1 MIIAIIDYGMGN
13 LLSLSN
19 AISKVDKNVDIILSS
34 DKNVIYNSDLIFLP
48 GVGHFK
54 KAMESL
60 YSLDLVRVIR
70 EDVLINK
77 KPVFGICLGM
87 QLLFSESEEG
97 GGSEGLNLLKGSVK
111 KLSGGNCKIPHIGF
125 NSISND
131 SRSLMMKNIENK
143 DFYFVHS
150 YCVQNSDEDYVKIFC
165 RHNKPFLAAFEK
177 DNIWGTQFHPEK
189 SQNNGLI
196 LIKNFIEAW
205 KQKKD

>member
-1 MIIAIIDYGMGN
+1 MTILIIDYGMGN
-13 LLSLSN
+13 LLSLTS
-19 AISKVDKNVDIILSS
+19 AISKIDKEVNIIISNKKNDI
-34 DKNVIYNSDLIFLP
+34 KKANAIFLP

-54 KAMESL
+54 KAMEAL
-60 YSLDLVRVIR
+60 YNLDLI
-70 EDVLINK
+70 DVLRDEVLNNK

-87 QLLFSESEEG
+87 QLLFSRSEEG
-97 GGSEGLNLLKGSVK
+97 GSVEGLNLLKGSVK
-111 KLSGGNCKIPHIGF
+111 KLSYGNCKIPHIGF

-131 SRSLMMKNIENK
+131 SKSLMMKNIESK

-165 RHNKPFLAAFEK
+165 QHNKPFLAAFEK

-189 SQNNGLI
+189 SQNNGLK